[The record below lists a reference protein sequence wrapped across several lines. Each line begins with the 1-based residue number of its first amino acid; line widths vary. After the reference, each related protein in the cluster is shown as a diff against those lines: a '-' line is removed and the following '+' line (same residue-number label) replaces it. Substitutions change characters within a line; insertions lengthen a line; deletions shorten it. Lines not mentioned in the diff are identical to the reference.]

1 MADRKPGRRSPSPL
15 STLLAGSFRGQ
26 PMEKRFGEVE
36 IWRIWGQVV
45 GAQIAS
51 KAHPSRFANGV
62 LTVVVISA
70 PWMQQLN
77 FMKRDIA
84 ERLNEKLGTTLVLE
98 IFLKAGKPPAADRA
112 EEWVKP
118 QKRELTVAEKERIA
132 ATVAAVKDP
141 ELRSQFA
148 KLLEQNL
155 THTPGKDGD

>member
-1 MADRKPGRRSPSPL
+1 MADRKPGRRSPSAL
-15 STLLAGSFRGQ
+15 SKILADSFRGK
-26 PMEKRFGEVE
+26 PLEKRLGEVE

-45 GAQIAS
+45 GAQIAA
-51 KAHPSRFANGV
+51 KAQPSRFTNGV

-84 ERLNEKLGTTLVLE
+84 ERLNEKLGNNLVLE
-98 IFLKAGKPPAADRA
+98 IFLKAGKPPVPDRT
-112 EEWVKP
+112 ETWVKP
-118 QKRELTVAEKERIA
+118 EKRELTEEEKEGIA
-132 ATVAAVKDP
+132 SKVAAVHDP

-155 THTPGKDGD
+155 THTPDKD